1 MRDGDK
7 TPIPFQHD
15 DACYVEYHGDAILSV
30 AILIQKQAWKYAKPP
45 KCEFLT
51 IPNYY

>member
-15 DACYVEYHGDAILSV
+15 DACYVEYHGDAILGV
-30 AILIQKQAWKYAKPP
+30 AILI
-45 KCEFLT
+45 
-51 IPNYY
+51 